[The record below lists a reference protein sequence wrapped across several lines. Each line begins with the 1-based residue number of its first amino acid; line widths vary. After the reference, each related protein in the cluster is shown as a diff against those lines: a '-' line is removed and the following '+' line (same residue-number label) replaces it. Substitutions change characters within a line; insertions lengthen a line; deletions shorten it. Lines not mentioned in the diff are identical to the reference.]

1 MNELITDV
9 KSLEIETLKNLKNSK
24 ANNTLRAYQS
34 DFKDFSA
41 FCAKNGLS
49 PMPTQPKIIA
59 LYITHL
65 SRSFKFSTLKRRIAS
80 ISVIHKLKGHYLDT
94 KHPIIMENLHG
105 IKRTIGS
112 RQRAKKPILIN
123 DLKLIIKAIDE
134 NKVRDKALILL
145 GFAGGFR
152 RSELVNIMHEDIE
165 FVSEGIKILIKRSKT
180 DQSGEGIIKAI
191 PYFNNQEF
199 CPVITL
205 KNFINQKL
213 SKKSDSKIFEISDK
227 SVALIIK
234 KYAQKAGL
242 DSSRYAGHSLRSG
255 FATTAAEFGAEERNI
270 MAMTGHKTR
279 QMVRRYIQEA
289 NLFKNNALNKIKI
302 L

>member
-1 MNELITDV
+1 MNNLISDI

-41 FCAKNGLS
+41 FCAKNGFS
-49 PMPTQPKIIA
+49 SIPTQPKIIA
-59 LYITHL
+59 LYLTNL
-65 SRSFKFSTLKRRIAS
+65 SKSSKFSTLKRRIAS

-105 IKRTIGS
+105 IKRTFGS
-112 RQRAKKPILIN
+112 RQKAKKPILIN

-134 NKVRDKALILL
+134 NKIRDKALILI

-152 RSELVNIMHEDIE
+152 RSELVSILNEDIE
-165 FVSEGIKILIKRSKT
+165 FVPEGLKILIRRSKT
-180 DQSGEGIIKAI
+180 DQSGEGVIKAI
-191 PYFNNQEF
+191 PYFDNKEF

-205 KNFINQKL
+205 KKYIS
-213 SKKSDSKIFEISDK
+213 SKSKVEREEKIFKISDK

-234 KYAQKAGL
+234 KYAEKAGL
-242 DSSRYAGHSLRSG
+242 DASRYAGHSLRSG

-270 MAMTGHKTR
+270 MAMTGHKTT

-302 L
+302 